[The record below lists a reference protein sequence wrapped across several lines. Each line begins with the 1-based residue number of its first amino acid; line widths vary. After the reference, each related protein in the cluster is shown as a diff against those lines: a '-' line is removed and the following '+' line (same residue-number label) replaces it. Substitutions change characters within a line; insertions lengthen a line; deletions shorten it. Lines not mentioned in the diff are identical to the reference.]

1 MNPYSKIKEEEEFL
15 EVAPYKRI
23 KRIQT
28 EKDISE
34 SS

>member
-1 MNPYSKIKEEEEFL
+1 MNPYSKIREEFL
-15 EVAPYKRI
+15 EAAPYKRI
-23 KRIQT
+23 KRTQT